1 MAQTPCF
8 LSTPGLN
15 YSELTD
21 PDKLNKYRDPPDT
34 GDIDFTKVNL
44 GLSQVEAFSERTL
57 S

>member
-1 MAQTPCF
+1 MAQTPSF